1 MTRYVT
7 DKGVELQDAKEGT
20 QPADKV
26 LKDKWQYDHTEPK
39 KDGVTT
45 HVYVEVQSNT
55 PNDAPKL
62 DKGNLDVTRYV
73 TDKGIELQDA
83 KKGTQPADKVLKDKW
98 QYDHTEPKKDGI
110 TTHVYVAIQSSVP
123 NDAPKLDKPVTEV
136 TRYVTDKGVELQDA
150 KEGTQP
156 ADKVLK
162 DKWQYNHTEPKKNGV
177 TTHVYVEVQ
186 SNIPN
191 DAPKVDLEK
200 LQFTRYITVDG
211 DELTPE
217 EKGLHFAKHFDGYV
231 YDHIEK
237 TDDVITH
244 IYRKV
249 VETPKETPK
258 VSERPKKTPKVPEQP
273 KETPKVPKQIPVP
286 TAPTYTDK
294 TLPQTGDEA
303 PASLLALGSLILG
316 SLGLANTKRRKED

>member
-1 MTRYVT
+1 MTDKGVELQDAKEGTQPADKVLKDKWQYDHTEPKKDGITTHVYVEVQHSIPNDAPKRDKGELEVTRYVT

-39 KDGVTT
+39 KD
-45 HVYVEVQSNT
+45 S
-55 PNDAPKL
+55 
-62 DKGNLDVTRYV
+62 
-73 TDKGIELQDA
+73 
-83 KKGTQPADKVLKDKW
+83 
-98 QYDHTEPKKDGI
+98 I
-110 TTHVYVAIQSSVP
+110 TTHVYI
-123 NDAPKLDKPVTEV
+123 
-136 TRYVTDKGVELQDA
+136 
-150 KEGTQP
+150 
-156 ADKVLK
+156 
-162 DKWQYNHTEPKKNGV
+162 
-177 TTHVYVEVQ
+177 EVQ
-186 SNIPN
+186 HSIPN

-200 LQFTRYITVDG
+200 LQLTRYITVDG
-211 DELTPE
+211 DQLTPE

-244 IYRKV
+244 VYRKV
-249 VETPKETPK
+249 VETPKKTPK
-258 VSERPKKTPKVPEQP
+258 VSEQPKETPKVPEQP
-273 KETPKVPKQIPVP
+273 KETPKIPKQPKVPEQIPVP